1 MKKLFLSLIVTALGA
16 LGCLAQ
22 TNLVATLSHGSSIQ
36 EFYGATALSEAY
48 TAAENGDVITL
59 SAGTFNSITLEKSI
73 TLRGSGM
80 CEMEVGAVEPT
91 YLMGDFTIN
100 VPSETAN
107 YLTLENLQF
116 NNGLKVNGE
125 NLSSVT
131 FAKCYF
137 TNYVTC
143 FGCNALFMS
152 CFFYY
157 SLSSTYWQSGGNVSD
172 YRNTT
177 VTCRNSVVKGP
188 SCNGQQ
194 IGTTNSLA
202 TLELDNCVVRLANRL
217 PNTTLKNCI
226 ILNNLSGQNVFPES
240 ATVTKC
246 VAIDTTSDKQIF
258 KYHPDGGNVI
268 AESMEAVFQTL
279 REIDFTREE
288 RFLLTEEAAAKYLGS
303 DGTQVG
309 IYGGAM
315 PFNPLPSNSLKKF
328 NVNSSTENGKLR
340 VHIDVE

>member
-1 MKKLFLSLIVTALGA
+1 MKNLSLLLILAAVGTM
-16 LGCLAQ
+16 GCFAQ

-80 CEMEVGAVEPT
+80 CEMEGGAVEPT

-100 VPSETAN
+100 APSETAN

-116 NNGLKVNGE
+116 NNILNVNGD
-125 NLSSVT
+125 NLSPAT

-137 TNYVTC
+137 TNSVTC

-152 CFFYY
+152 CFFY
-157 SLSSTYWQSGGNVSD
+157 SFLNATNFNNAK
-172 YRNTT
+172 NTV
-177 VTCRNSVVKGP
+177 VTCQNSIVKKP
-188 SCNGQQ
+188 SCDGQYAP
-194 IGTTNSLA
+194 TTPLA
-202 TLELDNCVVRLANRL
+202 TIELDNCVVGTYSLKK
-217 PNTTLKNCI
+217 TTLKNCI
-226 ILNNLSGQNVFPES
+226 IMNNSGITSISES

-246 VAIDTTSDKQIF
+246 VAIDKNSDSQIF

-279 REIDFTREE
+279 REMDFSREE
-288 RFLLTEEAAAKYLGS
+288 HFLLTEEAAAKYLGT

-309 IYGGAM
+309 IYGGDM
-315 PFNPLPSNSLKKF
+315 PYDPTPASPHVKKF
-328 NVNSSTENGKLR
+328 NVKNTTEDGKLR
-340 VHIDVE
+340 VSLEVE

>member
-137 TNYVTC
+137 TNNVTC
-143 FGCNALFMS
+143 LGCNALFMS
-152 CFFYY
+152 CFFY
-157 SLSSTYWQSGGNVSD
+157 SFLNATNFNNAK
-172 YRNTT
+172 NTV
-177 VTCRNSVVKGP
+177 VTCQNSIVKKP
-188 SCNGQQ
+188 SCDGQFAP
-194 IGTTNSLA
+194 TTPLA
-202 TLELDNCVVRLANRL
+202 TIELDNCVVGTYSLKK
-217 PNTTLKNCI
+217 TTLKNCI
-226 ILNNLSGQNVFPES
+226 IMNNSGITSIPES

>member
-1 MKKLFLSLIVTALGA
+1 MKKLFLSLIAIVAGTMGSY
-16 LGCLAQ
+16 AQ

-59 SAGTFNSITLEKSI
+59 SSGTFNSITLEKAI

-80 CEMEVGAVEPT
+80 CEMEEGAVEPT

-137 TNYVTC
+137 TESVTC

-152 CFFYY
+152 CFFYS
-157 SLSSTYWQSGGNVSD
+157 SLVSMAYVSTGQMTSID
-172 YRNTT
+172 KNTM
-177 VTCRNSVVKGP
+177 VICRNSVIKKP
-188 SCNGQQ
+188 SCDGKYTL
-194 IGTTNSLA
+194 GHASLA
-202 TLELDNCVVRLANRL
+202 TLELDNCVVRTVSTLYS
-217 PNTTLKNCI
+217 TTLKNSI
-226 ILNNLSGQNVFPES
+226 ILISSGYVLPES

-246 VAIDTTSDKQIF
+246 VAIDNTSEKQSF

-279 REIDFTREE
+279 REMDFSREE
-288 RFLLTEEAAAKYLGS
+288 RFLLTEEAAAKYLGN

-309 IYGGAM
+309 IYGGVL

-328 NVNSSTENGKLR
+328 NVNSSTENGKLK